1 MLAERLRRP
10 ESELVM
16 VKRFNRYLVPA
27 LCLFVF
33 GLLGSLNVRADFGT
47 NVTDIVDNASTLFG
61 SVQTL
66 VITIVGFGI
75 AIWVVNKLRRR

>member
-1 MLAERLRRP
+1 MKIR
-10 ESELVM
+10 
-16 VKRFNRYLVPA
+16 KFNRWLLPA
-27 LCLFVF
+27 LMVF
-33 GLLGSLNVRADFGT
+33 TMALLGTMNVRADFGT
-47 NVTDIVDNASTLFG
+47 NVTDIVDNASALFT